1 MNVKSMTSPIYLCCL
16 ATLSGS
22 EATTWLV
29 RKLLSHIA
37 N

>member
-16 ATLSGS
+16 ATQSGP
-22 EATTWLV
+22 EATIWFV

>member
-16 ATLSGS
+16 ATRLGPK
-22 EATTWLV
+22 ATIWFV